1 MLGHT
6 RIHPS
11 PPPPGGL
18 FPFLTLRPTPLDP
31 YKHVSLVSFSHRPRS
46 QTGFLDYSARYGAVW
61 DEDKRTLRE
70 TLFPELVEKIRRA
83 ELNLPERSTEGIVGS
98 EVKNQEVLLEWLI
111 EKLDLERLLDL
122 PMIALSNG
130 QTRKARI
137 VKTLVGQLGVRPEL
151 VLLDEGLS
159 WWIQPFA
166 KHGVF

>member
-1 MLGHT
+1 
-6 RIHPS
+6 
-11 PPPPGGL
+11 
-18 FPFLTLRPTPLDP
+18 
-31 YKHVSLVSFSHRPRS
+31 
-46 QTGFLDYSARYGAVW
+46 VW

-83 ELNLPERSTEGIVGS
+83 ELNLPEKPTEGAEGS
-98 EVKNQEVLLEWLI
+98 EVRNQEVLLEWLI
-111 EKLDLERLLDL
+111 EKLDLKRLLDL

-159 WWIQPFA
+159 WWIRFQVTHEMF
-166 KHGVF
+166 

>member
-6 RIHPS
+6 KIHPS
-11 PPPPGGL
+11 PSPPGGL
-18 FPFLTLRPTPLDP
+18 FPFLTLRSTPLDP
-31 YKHVSLVSFSHRPRS
+31 YKFVSLVSFSHRPKF
-46 QTGFLDYSARYGAVW
+46 QTGFFDYSARYGAVW

-70 TLFPELVEKIRRA
+70 TLFPELVEKIRRT
-83 ELNLPERSTEGIVGS
+83 ELNLPEKPTEGVEGS

-111 EKLDLERLLDL
+111 EKLDLKRLLDL

-159 WWIQPFA
+159 S
-166 KHGVF
+166 

>member
-1 MLGHT
+1 M
-6 RIHPS
+6 
-11 PPPPGGL
+11 
-18 FPFLTLRPTPLDP
+18 
-31 YKHVSLVSFSHRPRS
+31 
-46 QTGFLDYSARYGAVW
+46 W

-83 ELNLPERSTEGIVGS
+83 ELNLPERPTEGVVGS

-137 VKTLVGQLGVRPEL
+137 VKTLVGQLGVGPEL

-159 WWIQPFA
+159 
-166 KHGVF
+166 